1 MELKKVTI
9 NAPKEE
15 GEQPFDLLEGI
26 EYGGCSAKLPANEL
40 DKALSG
46 LPKVYCDNLL
56 VDIDTHDDAGVYK
69 INEETALIQTTD
81 FFPPVCSD
89 PYEFGQIAAA
99 NALSDVYAMGGKVLT
114 AMNLL
119 MYPAY
124 RPMEMLKEIIRG
136 GQDKVDESGG
146 VLVGGHTLTDD
157 LPKYG
162 LAVTG
167 VVHPKK
173 VITNDAA
180 KSGDVLILTKPIGSG
195 MIMSGKRLGEV
206 GEEEH
211 QAALDNMKI
220 LNKNGAEVMQKY
232 GVRAATDITGFG
244 LAGHIMKMAQA
255 SNVTMIL
262 NSESVPLLKGAY
274 ELADIGCIPG
284 ACFRNQEY
292 VTKNIKFEDDV
303 IYEYQMLMLDA
314 QTSGGLLICAP
325 SDSVEKMLE
334 ELKNSGYPD
343 SAVVGRVVEKEDKF
357 VRVIR

>member
-1 MELKKVTI
+1 MDLKKVTI
-9 NAPKEE
+9 NTPKKE
-15 GEQPFDLLEGI
+15 GQPKFDLLEGI
-26 EYGGCSAKLPANEL
+26 EYGGCSAKLPAKEL

-56 VDIDTHDDAGVYK
+56 VDIDTHDDAGVYQ
-69 INEETALIQTTD
+69 INEDTALIQTTD

-99 NALSDVYAMGGKVLT
+99 NALSDVFAMGGKVLT

-136 GQDKVDESGG
+136 GQDKVDEAGG

-167 VVHPKK
+167 VVHPDRI
-173 VITNDAA
+173 ITNDAA
-180 KSGDVLILTKPIGSG
+180 KPGDVLIVTKPIGSG

-220 LNKNGAEVMQKY
+220 LNKNGAEIMQKY
-232 GVRAATDITGFG
+232 GVRAATDVTGFG
-244 LAGHIMKMAQA
+244 LAGHAMKMAQA
-255 SNVTMIL
+255 SGVTMIL

-274 ELADIGCIPG
+274 DLADIGCIPG

-292 VTKNIKFEDDV
+292 VADNIMFEDDV

-325 SDSVEKMLE
+325 ENEVDKMLKD
-334 ELKNSGYPD
+334 LRNSGYPD
-343 SAVVGRVVEKEDKF
+343 SAVVGKVVEKEKKF
-357 VRVIR
+357 IRITK